1 MAKKKLIS
9 LDEHNSTSSTLYW
22 GLMRQKPI
30 PNGIAC
36 PKCGEELLDTKPN
49 ETLTSI
55 PPQKNVGCSSKK
67 CDYTGYRIY

>member
-1 MAKKKLIS
+1 MSKKLKS
-9 LDEHNSTSSTLYW
+9 LVEHNSMSTTFHL
-22 GLMRQKPI
+22 GMLNPKPTL
-30 PNGIAC
+30 NGIAC

-67 CDYTGYRIY
+67 CDYTGYRVA